1 MKGENKFDG
10 LRSMIYEA
18 VGHASMCW
26 EFPEKAGVFDT
37 EEASRVG
44 DELYDSISDMCGI
57 EKNENEMKKSKG
69 LVDPSEILSIGTVNR
84 VVFSQI
90 LEERVTSFRDFHYGE
105 EDEKKLEDALDTL
118 KNAHLINSVGNQYY
132 PTSYGLR
139 KGRQLNISETPRA
152 WF

>member
-1 MKGENKFDG
+1 M
-10 LRSMIYEA
+10 
-18 VGHASMCW
+18 
-26 EFPEKAGVFDT
+26 EKET
-37 EEASRVG
+37 
-44 DELYDSISDMCGI
+44 
-57 EKNENEMKKSKG
+57 KKSKG

-90 LEERVTSFRDFHYGE
+90 LEHRVTSFRDFHYGE
-105 EDEKKLEDALDTL
+105 EGEKEVEYALDAL
-118 KNAHLINSVGNQYY
+118 KNARLINSSGNQYY